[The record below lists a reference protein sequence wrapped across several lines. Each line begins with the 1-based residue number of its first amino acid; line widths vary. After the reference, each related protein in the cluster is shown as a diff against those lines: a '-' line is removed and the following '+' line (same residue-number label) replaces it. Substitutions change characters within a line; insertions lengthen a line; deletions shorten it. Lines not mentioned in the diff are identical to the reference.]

1 MDLEEYTVT
10 QGRGAPQ
17 ETSRTAHRSRSF
29 SAPPVRVRA
38 AAADVLLRE
47 LGEGLLEIFAHMQ
60 SIYCTAYYADSGCF
74 KDSPNALLDACS
86 DASTPFSDC
95 DLHRERKLRL
105 LTNFSL
111 SFEKKIV
118 KTRRLLDSRGGGSKN
133 STPNPPSNFLAW
145 LACGL
150 GGEDGGG
157 LGCFFSFFFF

>member
-111 SFEKKIV
+111 SFEKKSL
-118 KTRRLLDSRGGGSKN
+118 KLGAFWTRRGAGRKIRPP
-133 STPNPPSNFLAW
+133 TPRRTFW
-145 LACGL
+145 HG
-150 GGEDGGG
+150 
-157 LGCFFSFFFF
+157 